1 MKISQMQNV
10 GTSFS
15 SMGGRETR
23 GGIAGERGGGSG
35 RGGLVEEEEE
45 VEEGGKVSKEGTT
58 QIWFLF
64 QTTRWWPSPI
74 PGESLSVIF
83 NSLLFLK

>member
-1 MKISQMQNV
+1 MQEKGEEGQV
-10 GTSFS
+10 G
-15 SMGGRETR
+15 ED
-23 GGIAGERGGGSG
+23 
-35 RGGLVEEEEE
+35 LVEEEEE

-74 PGESLSVIF
+74 PGESLSVVF

>member
-35 RGGLVEEEEE
+35 RGGFGGGGGRGGR
-45 VEEGGKVSKEGTT
+45 GGKGIQGGDNPNLV
-58 QIWFLF
+58 
-64 QTTRWWPSPI
+64 PI
-74 PGESLSVIF
+74 SNNKMVAKPHSR
-83 NSLLFLK
+83 

>member
-1 MKISQMQNV
+1 MQEKGEEGQV
-10 GTSFS
+10 G
-15 SMGGRETR
+15 ED
-23 GGIAGERGGGSG
+23 
-35 RGGLVEEEEE
+35 LVEEEEEVEE

-74 PGESLSVIF
+74 PGESLSVVF
-83 NSLLFLK
+83 NSFLFLK